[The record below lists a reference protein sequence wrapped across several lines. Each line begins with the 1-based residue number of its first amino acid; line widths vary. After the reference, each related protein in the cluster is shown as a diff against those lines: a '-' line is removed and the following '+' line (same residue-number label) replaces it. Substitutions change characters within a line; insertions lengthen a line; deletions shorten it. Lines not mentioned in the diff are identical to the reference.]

1 MPMVFCKFSH
11 TSGVRKPKNSQSRLS
26 LAELEP
32 HARIWACDTHNLEV
46 FSKLACNASS
56 LAPRLALF
64 VEFSWF
70 YHFSSFFLHFSTAEL
85 QFQLAELGLPE
96 GSESTD
102 TLPSHGYLKNFICAI
117 GLLQQPLE
125 QLFQEL
131 RPTPTCIVADKNIV
145 WAAETAQKFRV
156 PRIIFDG
163 LGCFVVSCI
172 HHLHVSK
179 IHESV
184 GSESEPFVVPG
195 LPDWVEL
202 TRSQL
207 SGAFNPR
214 SDQFLKATRQRVM
227 ETEGGAHGVLVN
239 SFEEFEGEYVKEY
252 KKIKCEGKVWC
263 VGPVSLCNKDDL
275 DKAQRGNDNSKA
287 SNDNIDCLKWL
298 DSQTQ
303 SSVVYACLGSLNS
316 LIPTQMAELG
326 LGLEAS
332 KSPFLWV
339 IRGAYKGE
347 EFEHWLREDGL
358 EERTKG
364 RGLFIRGWAPQ
375 VLILAHP
382 AVGAFL
388 THYGWNST
396 LEGVSAGMPMVTWP
410 IFAEQFYNEKFIV
423 QVKKIGVR
431 VGAEVAVQPGEEE
444 KFRVLVK
451 RGQVREAI
459 DKVLDKGKEGEERI
473 ERAKKLAKAAKE
485 AVEKGGSSY
494 LNISLLLEDLST
506 QLMHA

>member
-1 MPMVFCKFSH
+1 MATQPQK
-11 TSGVRKPKNSQSRLS
+11 K
-26 LAELEP
+26 
-32 HARIWACDTHNLEV
+32 
-46 FSKLACNASS
+46 
-56 LAPRLALF
+56 
-64 VEFSWF
+64 
-70 YHFSSFFLHFSTAEL
+70 LHFLMIPLMSQGHQIPMIDIARLLAQRNALVTIVTTPLNADRFKSIINRDIQYGLPIRVAEL
-85 QFQLAELGLPE
+85 QFQLAESGLPE
-96 GSESTD
+96 GSESAD

-117 GLLQQPLE
+117 DLLQQPLE

-131 RPTPTCIVADKNIV
+131 RPTPTCIVSDKSII

-163 LGCFVVSCI
+163 QGCFAVSCI

-179 IHESV
+179 IHESME
-184 GSESEPFVVPG
+184 SESEPFVVPG
-195 LPDWVEL
+195 LPDRVEL

-214 SDQFLKATRQRVM
+214 SDQFLKAMRQRVM
-227 ETEGGAHGVLVN
+227 ETEEGAYGVLVN
-239 SFEEFEGEYVKEY
+239 SFEEFEGEYVKEC

-275 DKAQRGNDNSKA
+275 DKAQRGNDNAKA
-287 SNDNIDCLKWL
+287 SNDNTDCLKWL
-298 DSQTQ
+298 NSQAQ

-316 LIPTQMAELG
+316 LTPAQMAELG

-332 KSPFLWV
+332 KRPFIWV

-347 EFEHWLREDGL
+347 EFEHWLKEDGL

-388 THYGWNST
+388 THCGWNST
-396 LEGVSAGMPMVTWP
+396 LEGVSAGVPMVTWP
-410 IFAEQFYNEKFIV
+410 LFAEQFYNEKFIV

-431 VGAEVAVQPGEEE
+431 VGAQVAVQPWEEE
-444 KFRVLVK
+444 KFGVVVK
-451 RGQVREAI
+451 RGQVREAL
-459 DKVLDKGKEGEERI
+459 DKVLDEGKEGEERR

-485 AVEKGGSSY
+485 AVEGGGSSY